1 MSSKEEEVE
10 IVEQHTDPNS
20 KVSPNDDDLFV
31 IDQVESNSKA
41 SPNGDDV
48 FVIEQV
54 GANSKVQQAEV
65 EIVEQHTDTNSK
77 ASPNNDDLFIID
89 QVGANS
95 KSSPNNDD
103 LLVIEQVGANSKS
116 SPNNDDLFVID
127 QVGDKKICTDAHQ
140 RCESAKIDTP
150 DSDKP
155 EEKPVLEAVD
165 GLFRLDTTPEASKA
179 KTLGPRY
186 RRVISILLLDAL
198 VVFNPLFFIGI

>member
-77 ASPNNDDLFIID
+77 ASPNDDDLFI
-89 QVGANS
+89 
-95 KSSPNNDD
+95 
-103 LLVIEQVGANSKS
+103 
-116 SPNNDDLFVID
+116 ID

-140 RCESAKIDTP
+140 RCESAKSDAP

-186 RRVISILLLDAL
+186 RRVISILFLDAL
-198 VVFNPLFFIGI
+198 VVFNPFFIYRNSTML

>member
-20 KVSPNDDDLFV
+20 KVSPNDDDVL
-31 IDQVESNSKA
+31 
-41 SPNGDDV
+41 
-48 FVIEQV
+48 VIEQV

-77 ASPNNDDLFIID
+77 ASPNDDDLFIID

-95 KSSPNNDD
+95 KSSPNKDE

-127 QVGDKKICTDAHQ
+127 QVGEKEICTDAHQ
-140 RCESAKIDTP
+140 RCESAKSDAP

>member
-54 GANSKVQQAEV
+54 GANSKVLQAEV
-65 EIVEQHTDTNSK
+65 EIVEQHTDTSSK
-77 ASPNNDDLFIID
+77 ASPNDDDLFIID
-89 QVGANS
+89 
-95 KSSPNNDD
+95 
-103 LLVIEQVGANSKS
+103 QVGANSKS